1 MRLASSWHFLPHF
14 SLEQTSL
21 SFVFFPIMQQV
32 NKQGCSLRKEA
43 PSWSYLQITGDG
55 TFYIRS
61 FVRPKDRK
69 RLTRTTDH
77 HIESLLTFLLLL
89 MILQSRIFSVTANF
103 PPFSHENNQ
112 LQLLQWDYRILHC
125 YWHKLSKKAYVK

>member
-43 PSWSYLQITGDG
+43 PSWSYLQITGVG
-55 TFYIRS
+55 TFYVHL
-61 FVRPKDRK
+61 FDRQ
-69 RLTRTTDH
+69 
-77 HIESLLTFLLLL
+77 IERGSQGQQIIISSHYWPFYRF
-89 MILQSRIFSVTANF
+89 IWIFRVES
-103 PPFSHENNQ
+103 SQ
-112 LQLLQWDYRILHC
+112 LQLTFILFPMKTISC
-125 YWHKLSKKAYVK
+125 YCCTEITGFCTVIDINFQRRLM